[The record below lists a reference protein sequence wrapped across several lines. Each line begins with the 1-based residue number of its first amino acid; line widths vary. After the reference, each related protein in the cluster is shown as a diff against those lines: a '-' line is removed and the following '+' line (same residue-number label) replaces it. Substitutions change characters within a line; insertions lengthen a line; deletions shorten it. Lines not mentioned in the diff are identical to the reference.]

1 MRRSPTPA
9 AGYLGLRPG
18 GNRPLGI
25 VVPRSLGTLQR
36 FPFCALIRAG
46 RKRKRGMG
54 IAAALRR
61 LNYNSPQAVQ
71 GAVGRP
77 VIPALPSLSLE
88 ARPPSG
94 GVGGTGLRPLTA
106 AFETV
111 SVFNAGRSRRS
122 AALCPKD
129 RREASAPGDV
139 SIAVLLNDFDFT
151 RRGGRDFIITISN
164 FAPYSRP
171 CPSLMAHHSHSNS

>member
-1 MRRSPTPA
+1 MAWLYKQLGRRRGARNHETARSGLAWIDRQPEVQRAPSRLERESARCESRHRPRRVRVRRSPTPA

-54 IAAALRR
+54 IVVALRR
-61 LNYNSPQAVQ
+61 LNYNSQQAVQ

-88 ARPPSG
+88 ARP
-94 GVGGTGLRPLTA
+94 LA
-106 AFETV
+106 E
-111 SVFNAGRSRRS
+111 
-122 AALCPKD
+122 ALVEPATD
-129 RREASAPGDV
+129 P
-139 SIAVLLNDFDFT
+139 
-151 RRGGRDFIITISN
+151 
-164 FAPYSRP
+164 
-171 CPSLMAHHSHSNS
+171 